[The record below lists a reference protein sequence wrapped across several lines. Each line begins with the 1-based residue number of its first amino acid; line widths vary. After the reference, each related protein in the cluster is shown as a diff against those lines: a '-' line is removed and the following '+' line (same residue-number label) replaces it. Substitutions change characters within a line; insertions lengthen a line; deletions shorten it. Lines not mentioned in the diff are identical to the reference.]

1 MANAKTAP
9 VLNSMTGFARS
20 SGVWSG
26 EAWAWELKS
35 VNGKALDMRFRLP
48 AGSEALE
55 ASARSLIS
63 QQIKRGNLQVNL
75 TISGSDVQ
83 AFPQVNRAL
92 LEQLSALASDM
103 RARLGGG
110 AVDVEQL
117 MQVRGVL
124 EFPETR
130 LDEADAKRREQAL
143 LDGLGQAVEALVSSR
158 ASEGQKLKRV
168 LDEQLAR
175 IQTLAT
181 AAKDSP
187 VRSVE
192 LQRKRL
198 AEMVAKLMDAN
209 GALDPQ
215 RLHQEAAL
223 LHAKADVQEELD
235 RLFAHIELARSLLAS
250 GEAVGRKLD
259 FLMQEFNR
267 EANTLCSKSPDASLT
282 AIGLDLKTVID
293 QMREQVQNIE

>member
-1 MANAKTAP
+1 MTKADTANA
-9 VLNSMTGFARS
+9 LNSMTGFART
-20 SGVWSG
+20 SGVWAR

-48 AGSEALE
+48 AGSEGIE
-55 ASARSLIS
+55 ASARTLVS
-63 QQIKRGNLQVNL
+63 QRIKRGNLQINL
-75 TISGSDVQ
+75 TVSGTELQSS
-83 AFPQVNRAL
+83 PKVNRVL
-92 LEQLSALASDM
+92 LDQLAALAANM
-103 RARLGGG
+103 RSQLGGG

-117 MQVRGVL
+117 LQIRGVL
-124 EFPETR
+124 EFPESTP
-130 LDEADAKRREQAL
+130 EEGEIKVREQAL
-143 LDGLGQAVEALVSSR
+143 LDGLAKAVDGLAASR
-158 ASEGQKLKRV
+158 ATEGRKLKQV
-168 LDEQLAR
+168 LEEQLVR
-175 IQTLAT
+175 IKALTI

-198 AEMVAKLMDAN
+198 AELVAKLMDAN

-235 RLFAHIELARSLLAS
+235 RLFAHIELARSLLMS
-250 GEAVGRKLD
+250 GDAVGRKLD

>member
-1 MANAKTAP
+1 MTNAKTGDA
-9 VLNSMTGFARS
+9 LNSMTGFARS

-26 EAWAWELKS
+26 ETWAWELKS

-48 AGSEALE
+48 AGSEAIE
-55 ASARSLIS
+55 ASARTLIS
-63 QQIKRGNLQVNL
+63 QHIRRGNLQVNL
-75 TISGSDVQ
+75 TISGTAAPPS
-83 AFPQVNRAL
+83 PQVNRAL
-92 LEQLSALASDM
+92 LDQLSALASDM

-117 MQVRGVL
+117 MHVRGVL
-124 EFPETR
+124 EFPETS
-130 LDEADAKRREQAL
+130 LSEADAKRREQAL
-143 LDGLGQAVEALVSSR
+143 LDGLGKAVDGLVESR
-158 ASEGQKLKRV
+158 ATEGRKLKQV
-168 LDEQLAR
+168 LDEQLQR
-175 IQTLAT
+175 IQMLAT

-198 AEMVAKLMDAN
+198 GDMVAKLMDAN
-209 GALDPQ
+209 GALDPL

-250 GEAVGRKLD
+250 GDAVGRKLD